1 MAKVTRKQL
10 IQALERLE
18 PPVAR
23 AFTEAFLTVR
33 SQVQVQRL
41 AELIAAGDI
50 EGAADLLGIGSAQL
64 AEFSEGLRGVYMAG
78 GRQGMTEL
86 PTVTMR
92 IAGRRVRLQAR
103 FDIRNERA
111 EAWLRTQS
119 SRLVREIAAD
129 QRNLVRLIVS
139 EGTALG
145 QNPRRTALDLVGR
158 LSATGQRQGGV
169 IGLTSQQGQFVA
181 NARADLLSGDPA
193 RMRAYLGRARRD
205 KRFDRTVLKA
215 IKEGRTLG
223 AADVD
228 KITGRYADKL
238 LQLRGENVART
249 EALTAFNQAREEA
262 FRQTID
268 AGGLRP
274 ENVRK
279 VWSATG
285 DNRTR
290 ESHAA
295 LEGAEVGI
303 DEAFTADT
311 GAQLMHPGDT
321 SLGAGAED
329 VINCR
334 CMAIYRVDQIGQAMN
349 PGGR

>member
-1 MAKVTRKQL
+1 MARVTRRQL
-10 IQALERLE
+10 IAMLERLE
-18 PPVAR
+18 PPLAR
-23 AFTEAFLTVR
+23 AFSDAFLTVR

-41 AELIAAGDI
+41 ADLIAAGDI
-50 EGAADLLGIGSAQL
+50 EGAADLVGISSAQL
-64 AEFSEGLRGVYMAG
+64 AEFSEGVRGVYLAG
-78 GRQGMTEL
+78 GRQGVTEL
-86 PTVTMR
+86 PSVSMR

-111 EAWLRTQS
+111 EAWLRQQS
-119 SRLVREIAAD
+119 SQLIREISTD

-139 EGTALG
+139 EGTAQG
-145 QNPRRTALDLVGR
+145 QNPRRTALDLIGR
-158 LSATGQRQGGV
+158 LSPSGTRSGGV

-193 RMRAYLGRARRD
+193 RMRGYFNRARRD
-205 KRFDRTVLKA
+205 KRFDATVRKA
-215 IKEGRTLG
+215 IAKGRALS

-228 KITGRYADKL
+228 KIAGRYADRL
-238 LQLRGENVART
+238 LQLRAENVART

-262 FRQTID
+262 FRQAID
-268 AGGLRP
+268 VGNLRP

-290 ESHAA
+290 ESHAE

-303 DEAFTADT
+303 EEPFTSST
-311 GAQLMHPGDT
+311 GAQLLHPGDT

-329 VINCR
+329 VVNCR
-334 CMAIYRVDQIGQAMN
+334 CMVTYRVDQIGQAMN